1 MLLSATLLVILVRSI
16 GSFWQLRWYWFRLTK
31 PRTYAYG
38 IISHMATVSTTIS
51 KEHQR
56 CCYQQ
61 VRSKKH
67 FVHPTFPLLII
78 QSMAARKPTT
88 YIAWKDFR
96 RWQLV
101 PASIPWKPC
110 LVCRVPPLRC
120 FGIPKGDFQVPWQ
133 VACRF
138 PTTPTGM
145 LMPMVQKGHAA
156 WHVLKAWCS
165 TRTCRDAMR
174 QPLSSLPFAR
184 PAVCRI

>member
-16 GSFWQLRWYWFRLTK
+16 GSFWQLRWYWFRHTK

-67 FVHPTFPLLII
+67 FVHPTFPLLIM

-88 YIAWKDFR
+88 YIA
-96 RWQLV
+96 
-101 PASIPWKPC
+101 
-110 LVCRVPPLRC
+110 
-120 FGIPKGDFQVPWQ
+120 
-133 VACRF
+133 
-138 PTTPTGM
+138 
-145 LMPMVQKGHAA
+145 
-156 WHVLKAWCS
+156 
-165 TRTCRDAMR
+165 
-174 QPLSSLPFAR
+174 
-184 PAVCRI
+184 